1 MLSRGFKA
9 GMQFP
14 VYILAKA
21 YQLNIDKL
29 QHHVM
34 LPLFDTG
41 SSLRMC
47 ACFVF
52 GVFVHLCVC
61 VYVWRGMCLP
71 ALTHV

>member
-14 VYILAKA
+14 VYTLLRPK
-21 YQLNIDKL
+21 LNLDKL

-41 SSLRMC
+41 SQLTYVCM
-47 ACFVF
+47 
-52 GVFVHLCVC
+52 LCIWEFVC
-61 VYVWRGMCLP
+61 VQSKL
-71 ALTHV
+71 